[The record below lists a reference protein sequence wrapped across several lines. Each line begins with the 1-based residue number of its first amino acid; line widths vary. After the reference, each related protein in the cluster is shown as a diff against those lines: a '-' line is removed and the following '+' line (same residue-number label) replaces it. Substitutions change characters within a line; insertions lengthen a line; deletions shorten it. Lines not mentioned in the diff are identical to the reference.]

1 MEETMP
7 SLFTSLRSSS
17 HKPLSSKKELEWLIM
32 QDRFIQIHTDDYRQ
46 MVNIDRKAADN
57 KKRNSAA
64 ICPSIQFKPDGR
76 TLEYFGKPTYWAMLD
91 YDHTPS
97 IILEDAVEKAI
108 KKPTTMVCY
117 RTISGRGFR
126 ILLKYARPPGC
137 TLTETELHR
146 LAITKAIKIYDE
158 LLNLNADRQCLDM
171 TRLCGLAHDEKAYFN
186 WDAEPLPLSP
196 EEVTKFYQTVLK
208 PEMEREKK
216 LETDRA
222 NGTSSKGSR
231 SAAKKSQGSASSGN
245 AKGKKQTQA
254 STEDVIEQVK
264 KLSEG
269 WFCRFEPGS
278 HHEFCMRFA
287 TFCFN
292 YGARKEELLN
302 WMTAEYGSQYD
313 GVKSIVD
320 WVFNH
325 TEGWGCWHLYS
336 KGEKYG
342 SNPSMKVL
350 IPKT

>member
-97 IILEDAVEKAI
+97 IIMEDAVEKAI

-146 LAITKAIKIYDE
+146 LAITKAIRIYDE

-231 SAAKKSQGSASSGN
+231 SAKKTQGCASSGN
-245 AKGKKQTQA
+245 ANGKKKTEA

-264 KLSEG
+264 NSLKA
-269 WFCRFEPGS
+269 GS
-278 HHEFCMRFA
+278 A
-287 TFCFN
+287 D
-292 YGARKEELLN
+292 LN
-302 WMTAEYGSQYD
+302 LAAITSS
-313 GVKSIVD
+313 V
-320 WVFNH
+320 
-325 TEGWGCWHLYS
+325 
-336 KGEKYG
+336 
-342 SNPSMKVL
+342 
-350 IPKT
+350 